1 MARVSDKEFDVS
13 LVKNGALLESA
24 QRLRKKIF
32 FHEDGID
39 QDEFDGLC
47 DHIVALDRERSVVV
61 GTYRLLRGSSVRSTG
76 EFYSATEF
84 DLTNITK
91 NCKGEILEMGRACVD
106 PAYRKYSVINLIWKQ
121 IIRYVAKY
129 DVKYIFGCASID
141 KPSPQKIGSI
151 YEFFKKKH
159 LSTDE
164 FRVHPLEGK
173 SYPYAEGST
182 QTSEHE
188 VIKMLPSLIKGYL
201 KMGAAVCGE
210 PVWDRIFDTADFFM
224 LLDTRKINI
233 SYRERFS

>member
-129 DVKYIFGCASID
+129 DVK
-141 KPSPQKIGSI
+141 
-151 YEFFKKKH
+151 
-159 LSTDE
+159 
-164 FRVHPLEGK
+164 
-173 SYPYAEGST
+173 
-182 QTSEHE
+182 
-188 VIKMLPSLIKGYL
+188 
-201 KMGAAVCGE
+201 
-210 PVWDRIFDTADFFM
+210 
-224 LLDTRKINI
+224 
-233 SYRERFS
+233 